1 MADEKPKLYEGL
13 FLLNQQAVAGDLSAA
28 IQQVREILDRAEA
41 EVLAISKWDD
51 RRLAYP
57 IDNQKRGL
65 YILTYFS
72 APGESMAQLER
83 DANLSDHILRFM
95 VIRADHLTDEEMR
108 SQDERQALADEAA
121 MRREEAASQ
130 ESGPADEGGEP
141 VAAAESSS
149 SAASEESE

>member
-1 MADEKPKLYEGL
+1 MAEKPHQAYEGMFL
-13 FLLNQQAVAGDLSAA
+13 FPQAATSNLGEVVDHLNS
-28 IQQVREILDRAEA
+28 IFDRAKA
-41 EVLAISKWDD
+41 EVIAMKKWDE
-51 RRLAYP
+51 RKLAYE
-57 IDNQKRGL
+57 IGKHRRGL